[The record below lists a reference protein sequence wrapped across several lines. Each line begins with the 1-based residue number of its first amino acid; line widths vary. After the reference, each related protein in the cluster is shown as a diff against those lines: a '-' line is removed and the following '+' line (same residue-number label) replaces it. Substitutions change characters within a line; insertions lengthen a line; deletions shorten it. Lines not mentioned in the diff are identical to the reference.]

1 MLPSKAIIKICKFG
15 FKVGSDVA
23 LVGLG
28 ILISSANDTTPITR
42 EPVSTWYALDPIWQ
56 GDDRVVQQGL
66 PHQQLTPAWQI
77 LLLGDG
83 SPTRHL
89 QLLTGEPTEVDVIDM
104 SPIGLASDRAPLTLS
119 KVPGPR
125 LRRQVW
131 LRTASG
137 QRLAYATSWWEAS
150 HVDDYL
156 QNRSLPIWASLARLR
171 TELYRDIQG
180 IHYGRSPQLEAAF
193 NESGP
198 FWGRHY
204 LFWHDGQP
212 LTLIYEVFSP
222 YLRRYLGE
230 ISPHPPA
237 QD

>member
-1 MLPSKAIIKICKFG
+1 MTATYKPTES
-15 FKVGSDVA
+15 VA
-23 LVGLG
+23 L
-28 ILISSANDTTPITR
+28 PKQ
-42 EPVSTWYALDPIWQ
+42 WYALNPIWQ
-56 GDDRVVQQGL
+56 GGEATVQQGL
-66 PHQQLTPAWQI
+66 PHSQLSPTWQI

-104 SPIGLASDRAPLTLS
+104 SLIGLDADGAPNQIQA
-119 KVPGPR
+119 VPGPR

-131 LRTASG
+131 LRTPSG

-150 HVDDYL
+150 HVDEYL

-171 TELYRDIQG
+171 TELYRDVQG
-180 IHYGRSPQLEAAF
+180 IYYGHSAGLEAAF
-193 NESGP
+193 GLPGP

-204 LFWHDGQP
+204 LFWHHGQP

-222 YLRRYLGE
+222 YLTRYLGPTQLHAVVGGAE
-230 ISPHPPA
+230 S
-237 QD
+237 

>member
-1 MLPSKAIIKICKFG
+1 M
-15 FKVGSDVA
+15 
-23 LVGLG
+23 
-28 ILISSANDTTPITR
+28 TPAFNPAQTLAA
-42 EPVSTWYALDPIWQ
+42 PAWYALDPLWEA
-56 GDDRVVQQGL
+56 GEDLVARGL
-66 PHQQLTPAWQI
+66 PHQQLAPPWQM

-104 SPIGLASDRAPLTLS
+104 SPTGGEGAEHDNAPAPIQM
-119 KVPGPR
+119 VPGPWV
-125 LRRQVW
+125 RRQVW

-171 TELYRDIQG
+171 TELYRDVRG
-180 IHYGRSPQLEAAF
+180 LHYGHSAPLELAF
-193 NESGP
+193 GQRGP

-204 LFWHDGQP
+204 LFWHHGRP

-222 YLRRYLGE
+222 YLTRYLGLT
-230 ISPHPPA
+230 
-237 QD
+237 QVD

>member
-1 MLPSKAIIKICKFG
+1 MTLAQDPHPATGLPATWH
-15 FKVGSDVA
+15 A
-23 LVGLG
+23 LR
-28 ILISSANDTTPITR
+28 PH
-42 EPVSTWYALDPIWQ
+42 WQ
-56 GDDRVVQQGL
+56 GDQSIVKTGL
-66 PHQQLTPAWQI
+66 PHQQLAPPWQI

-104 SPIGLASDRAPLTLS
+104 SAVGHDLDGAPDLIQT
-119 KVPGPR
+119 VPGPR
-125 LRRQVW
+125 VRRQVW

-156 QNRSLPIWASLARLR
+156 QNRSLPIWASLAKLR
-171 TELYRDIQG
+171 TELYRDVRG
-180 IHYGRSPQLEAAF
+180 VCYGESAVLEEALG
-193 NESGP
+193 EPGP

-204 LFWHDGQP
+204 LFWHHGQP

-222 YLRRYLGE
+222 YLSRYLGPT
-230 ISPHPPA
+230 SF
-237 QD
+237 

>member
-1 MLPSKAIIKICKFG
+1 MTSYSSLPQPPTLKTAW
-15 FKVGSDVA
+15 
-23 LVGLG
+23 
-28 ILISSANDTTPITR
+28 IS
-42 EPVSTWYALDPIWQ
+42 LDAIWQ
-56 GDDRVVQQGL
+56 AKPEIVRSGL
-66 PHQQLTPAWQI
+66 PHDQLSPAWQI

-104 SPIGLASDRAPLTLS
+104 SLIGMDLDYAPELIQA
-119 KVPGPR
+119 VPGPR

-150 HVDDYL
+150 HVDEYL
-156 QNRSLPIWASLARLR
+156 QNRTLPIWASLAKLR
-171 TELYRDIQG
+171 TELYRDVQG
-180 IHYGRSPQLEAAF
+180 LYYGDSPDLERGLG
-193 NESGP
+193 ESGP

-204 LFWHDGQP
+204 LFWHHGQP

-222 YLRRYLGE
+222 YLTRYLG
-230 ISPHPPA
+230 PA
-237 QD
+237 

>member
-1 MLPSKAIIKICKFG
+1 MTATFIPPDRPTLPK
-15 FKVGSDVA
+15 
-23 LVGLG
+23 
-28 ILISSANDTTPITR
+28 
-42 EPVSTWYALDPIWQ
+42 TWYSLAPLWQ
-56 GDDRVVQQGL
+56 GDEKTIQPGL
-66 PHQQLTPAWQI
+66 PHAQLSPTWQI

-104 SPIGLASDRAPLTLS
+104 APIGMDLDHAPEQIHV
-119 KVPGPR
+119 VPGPR

-156 QNRSLPIWASLARLR
+156 QNRSIPIWASLARLR
-171 TELYRDIQG
+171 TELYRDVQG
-180 IHYGRSPQLEAAF
+180 IYYGNSPDLEHAF
-193 NESGP
+193 GQAGP

-204 LFWHDGQP
+204 LFWHHGQP
-212 LTLIYEVFSP
+212 FTLIYEVFSP
-222 YLRRYLGE
+222 YLQKYLGPMQVE
-230 ISPHPPA
+230 
-237 QD
+237 

>member
-1 MLPSKAIIKICKFG
+1 MTATFTPKNSQTWH
-15 FKVGSDVA
+15 A
-23 LVGLG
+23 LNPLW
-28 ILISSANDTTPITR
+28 
-42 EPVSTWYALDPIWQ
+42 E
-56 GDDRVVQQGL
+56 GDQDAVQKGL
-66 PHQQLTPAWQI
+66 PHTKLAPAWQI

-104 SPIGLASDRAPLTLS
+104 SLVGEGADGAPAQIVA
-119 KVPGPR
+119 VPGPR

-150 HVDDYL
+150 HVDEYL
-156 QNRSLPIWASLARLR
+156 ENKSLPIWASLARLR
-171 TELYRDIQG
+171 TELYRDVQG
-180 IHYGRSPQLEAAF
+180 IYCGESVVLESAF
-193 NESGP
+193 QQSGP

-204 LFWHDGQP
+204 LFWHHGKP

-222 YLRRYLGE
+222 YLTKYLGPME
-230 ISPHPPA
+230 L
-237 QD
+237 

>member
-1 MLPSKAIIKICKFG
+1 MTVTAQSQTLTPVPTTWFPLHPLWEGDETAIQ
-15 FKVGSDVA
+15 
-23 LVGLG
+23 
-28 ILISSANDTTPITR
+28 T
-42 EPVSTWYALDPIWQ
+42 
-56 GDDRVVQQGL
+56 GL
-66 PHQQLTPAWQI
+66 PHEQLSPAWQI

-89 QLLTGEPTEVDVIDM
+89 QLLTRERTEVDVIDM
-104 SPIGLASDRAPLTLS
+104 SSIGMNPDGAPAQLS
-119 KVPGPR
+119 AIPGPR

-180 IHYGRSPQLEAAF
+180 LYYGHSQALEEAF
-193 NESGP
+193 EQPGP

-204 LFWHDGQP
+204 LFWHHGRP
-212 LTLIYEVFSP
+212 FTLIYEVFSP
-222 YLRRYLGE
+222 YLIQYLGPQN
-230 ISPHPPA
+230 IH
-237 QD
+237 